1 MKKIEEYLLS
11 YNTQVKDL
19 ILNKNALNYGKITT
33 KAITAKHLLTTY
45 AQLQFMRAVAG
56 AIAERYNRFQES
68 AENIKEKMNRHMVE
82 INKKFIHILQLSIR

>member
-45 AQLQFMRAVAG
+45 AQLQFMRAVTG
-56 AIAERYNRFQES
+56 AIAERYSRFQES
-68 AENIKEKMNRHMVE
+68 AENIKEKMNRHMV
-82 INKKFIHILQLSIR
+82 